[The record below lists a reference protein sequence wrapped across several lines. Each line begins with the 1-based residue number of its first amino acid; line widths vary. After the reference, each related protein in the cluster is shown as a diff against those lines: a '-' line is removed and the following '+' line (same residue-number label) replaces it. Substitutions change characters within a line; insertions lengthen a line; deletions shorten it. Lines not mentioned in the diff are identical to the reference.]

1 LARRAMD
8 AFPSEHG
15 NRNVVGKT
23 ARKLFGL

>member
-15 NRNVVGKT
+15 KRNVLGET